1 MELEYDNDL
10 GSPELGEQREWDP
23 ALAGKS
29 PKPRPPAEV
38 CVCSFKDG
46 KCCAGTGTLSRLWG
60 ANAMLPEDR
69 LIQGKA
75 GRWELCWGSSLAM
88 PALAEGYGVTV
99 KEVGAGS
106 RLVGVKTVGQCA
118 TQGHQLVIILLFL
131 PFPEDV

>member
-1 MELEYDNDL
+1 
-10 GSPELGEQREWDP
+10 
-23 ALAGKS
+23 
-29 PKPRPPAEV
+29 
-38 CVCSFKDG
+38 
-46 KCCAGTGTLSRLWG
+46 
-60 ANAMLPEDR
+60 MLPEDR

-106 RLVGVKTVGQCA
+106 RLVGVKTVEQCA

-131 PFPEDV
+131 PFSEDV